1 MTSKA
6 TIIGLCGS
14 SGSGKTLAC
23 QKLVQELRTGN
34 LACCGFISPAVFEGS
49 RKTAIKVQWL
59 QSSDERLLMTPVT
72 EESQLTVGRWQI
84 HPDAFGWVDQKL
96 SKLMECQAF
105 FCDEIGPLEVLEGK
119 GWVKALDIVDARK
132 FDLYILS
139 FRPSLQEFF
148 RKRYPEMTIY
158 DLESTGVEEKVICD
172 VKSLFNL
179 D

>member
-34 LACCGFISPAVFEGS
+34 VACCGFISPAVFEGS

-59 QSSDERLLMTPVT
+59 HSGDERILMTPVT

-84 HPDAFGWVDQKL
+84 HPDAFEWINKKL
-96 SKLMECQAF
+96 TSLTVCQAF
-105 FCDEIGPLEVLEGK
+105 FCDEIGPLEVLERK
-119 GWVKALDIVDARK
+119 GWIKALEIVDERK
-132 FDLYILS
+132 FDLNVLT
-139 FRPSLQEFF
+139 FRPSLRDFF
-148 RKRYPEMTIY
+148 SKRYPEMTIY
-158 DLESTGVEEKVICD
+158 DLDNLGNDEMVICD
-172 VKSLFNL
+172 VKSLFGI

>member
-1 MTSKA
+1 MANSSRC
-6 TIIGLCGS
+6 IWVGGS
-14 SGSGKTLAC
+14 EVK
-23 QKLVQELRTGN
+23 Q
-34 LACCGFISPAVFEGS
+34 
-49 RKTAIKVQWL
+49 
-59 QSSDERLLMTPVT
+59 
-72 EESQLTVGRWQI
+72 
-84 HPDAFGWVDQKL
+84 VDG
-96 SKLMECQAF
+96 MPGF